1 MAEISASGQKLKR
14 GLGKNNF
21 AREPT
26 GFGSASPPSAGWQL
40 KFGIRVFLKIGSDFI
55 QQMEPDRKF

>member
-21 AREPT
+21 CPRAD
-26 GFGSASPPSAGWQL
+26 GVGSASPPSAGWQL
-40 KFGIRVFLKIGSDFI
+40 KFRVGIFSKIGSDFV
-55 QQMEPDRKF
+55 Q